1 MYLTAVKIH
10 AACGVVDA
18 QAAVFVHARLLA
30 QPLPVMAHTP
40 ECDPESGKKLVHGKR
55 LCQIIVRPGVERCD
69 LVGVLAA
76 GGYHDYGHIAPRP
89 YLFYD
94 LDAVGVGKPKVKYH
108 DLRLIR
114 QSFHYCAR
122 SGGRYAVLVILRLH
136 RRSHELCNGIV
147 VLNDQYLCL
156 VHRFLPPVS

>member
-1 MYLTAVKIH
+1 MYLAAVKIH
-10 AACGVVDA
+10 AACGVIDT

-30 QPLPVMAHTP
+30 QPLPVVAHTA
-40 ECDPESGKKLVHGKR
+40 ECDPQPCKKFVHGKR

-69 LVGVLAA
+69 LVGILAA
-76 GGYHDYGHIAPRP
+76 GRHHDYGHIAPCP

-94 LDAVGVGKPKVKYH
+94 LDAVGVGKSEVEYH

-114 QSFHYCAR
+114 QRLHYGAR
-122 SGGRYAVLVILRLH
+122 SRGCDAVLIVLRLH
-136 RRSHELCNGIV
+136 RRRHELCNGVI